1 MKSEVDNDYYM
12 SQEFYNEIMSEADA
26 EEDLRIAEDKRVN
39 DRIFK
44 ALISVKGKR
53 FVSNLKKD
61 LKENECD
68 GGLKFSNRPKGEKQ
82 SNYWGNINGVYVD
95 QYTGYECDDYY
106 GWIYFP
112 IKNGKWLKCH
122 YAC

>member
-1 MKSEVDNDYYM
+1 MSNEQDYYM
-12 SQEFYNEIMSEADA
+12 SQEFYNEIMAEADA
-26 EEDLRIAEDKRVN
+26 EEDIRIAENKRIN

-44 ALISVKGKR
+44 AIKKVKGIP
-53 FVSNLKKD
+53 FLSLLKKD
-61 LKENECD
+61 IKDNEVH
-68 GGLKFSNRPKGEKQ
+68 GKFEICNKPRGNNQ
-82 SNYWGNINGVYVD
+82 GDYWGNLKGVYVD

-112 IKNGKWLKCH
+112 IKKNKWLKCH